1 MLKTL
6 KTIVLSWVATILL
19 FLASFIQVSPAF
31 AHALETNYG
40 FDLIKSALTFTTG
53 FSTGEPFVGGVV
65 EIYAPGDTETPWETL
80 TTDESGQFSFLPDAQ
95 KLGEWTVKIGQEGH
109 SDMWTIPVTTQGVE
123 FEEISEGLTTDIHY
137 AGFRSGWLGL
147 ASALLGGLLYFA
159 YTSWKGMRTR
169 SIKTPTP

>member
-1 MLKTL
+1 ML

-95 KLGEWTVKIGQEGH
+95 KPGEWTVKIGQEGH